1 MQPIQAPIQHR
12 DKPFARLGRSVCAG
26 LLALVVTM
34 AAGIS
39 AAGQITPLPQPMD
52 PDNPPANRLPGI
64 KLDDARGRQLDLNLT
79 FRNEK
84 GQDVR
89 LGDYFDGEK
98 PVVLMLGYYSCPDLC
113 GLVMNGMLKSF
124 KGMEPNGSFGS
135 GVAGFTLGQDYRAVT
150 VSIDPRE
157 TADLAAGKQQRYAEQ
172 VIDAKA
178 LNDGWAMLVADDP
191 ESKNADRLARS
202 LGFGYRYVKQSDR
215 YGHAAAIYI
224 LSPDGL
230 VTRMMY
236 GMDYKPSDLKL
247 SLIEASDGQV
257 GSPLDQLILTCFRWD
272 QSAGQYTPFAMGLLK
287 IVAGVFL
294 VMVMGLLTLAF
305 LTEKQRKKRLNAP
318 KTTTSTQTPAG
329 HPA

>member
-1 MQPIQAPIQHR
+1 
-12 DKPFARLGRSVCAG
+12 
-26 LLALVVTM
+26 
-34 AAGIS
+34 
-39 AAGQITPLPQPMD
+39 MD
-52 PDNPPANRLPGI
+52 PDNPPANKLPGI
-64 KLDDARGRQLDLNLT
+64 KLDDARGRQLDLDLT

-89 LGDYFDGEK
+89 LGDYFDGGRFNDGK

-135 GVAGFTLGQDYRAVT
+135 GVAGFTLGQDYRAIT
-150 VSIDPRE
+150 ISIDPRE

-172 VIDAKA
+172 VIDAEA
-178 LNDGWAMLVADDP
+178 LKNGWSMLVADKP

-294 VMVMGLLTLAF
+294 VMVMGLLALAF
-305 LTEKQRKKRLNAP
+305 LTEKQRQKRLGASP
-318 KTTTSTQTPAG
+318 TTQQIKPQSQTPAG